1 MYWPGVICK
10 KLGKIVSNDVKKLAS
25 PSQLAVGHQQATLYN
40 FFSRES
46 KDNTI
51 LQNMKRGIFTRQ
63 LPRILLLCLVPFL
76 LLLSLVLR
84 LLMSLRFV
92 RRLIV
97 ISGFFPCLV
106 MSSSFFPRLGISS
119 KFVRPNSAPLYKFG
133 VEIARWGLT
142 GTRHEKAII
151 YVGLE
156 TGITTQQRIDNS
168 LQGRGK
174 FKNRS
179 AHPRRIRGRSRN
191 RTRTMTSYSC
201 RTAS

>member
-1 MYWPGVICK
+1 
-10 KLGKIVSNDVKKLAS
+10 
-25 PSQLAVGHQQATLYN
+25 
-40 FFSRES
+40 
-46 KDNTI
+46 
-51 LQNMKRGIFTRQ
+51 MKRGIFTRQ

-84 LLMSLRFV
+84 LLMSLRFI
-92 RRLIV
+92 RRLVV

-156 TGITTQQRIDNS
+156 TGITTQQRIDDS
-168 LQGRGK
+168 LQGGGK
-174 FKNRS
+174 FNNKS
-179 AHPRRIRGRSRN
+179 AHLRRIRRRSRN

-201 RTAS
+201 RTASWTFRFSCATFLQGSKHHASTVMRAELTVVPKGLSDTSDKG